1 MKAVRYILA
10 NDSNITA
17 VVAATNIWRNQPK
30 STNVRPYI
38 VIDTE
43 DVIPSNQMRATSNR
57 DEYRVR
63 VSVFADLLTTSGS
76 TVGAETLGA
85 LCRTSLEA
93 YYTGGTVDGDNLHIS
108 FEDEFQGSMKVN
120 SQNAHMVVQE
130 YSVKLK
136 R

>member
-10 NDSNITA
+10 NDANVTSVIPA
-17 VVAATNIWRNQPK
+17 DSIWRNQPK
-30 STNVRPYI
+30 QTNNRPYI

-43 DVIPSNQMRATSNR
+43 DVIPSNQIAATSNR
-57 DEYRVR
+57 DEYRVK
-63 VSVFADLLTTSGS
+63 VSVFADVLETTGAI
-76 TVGAETLGA
+76 VGAETAAA

-93 YYTGGTVDGDNLHIS
+93 YYTGGIIDGDDLHIS
-108 FEDEFQGSMKVN
+108 FEDQFDASMKVG
-120 SQNAHMVVQE
+120 SQNAHMVTQE